1 MQLIGRKKVTDG
13 IRLSEKLNVFADL
26 YTKQKQSIRFPE
38 EINIGLD
45 LVDYKMMND
54 EEKSLFQ
61 QLVGYFVTSELLVQN
76 VIGESFYPYVMDP
89 RAKMAMTV
97 QMFME
102 DIHSDF
108 FEMILNTFSMN
119 RDELYNMPMTNPIMK
134 EKQEMVARAANNI
147 SVGAGSQIDP
157 DSIAGK
163 KAILNAI
170 LINNIVQ
177 EGIFFYS
184 AFAMYFA
191 IRETG
196 RMKNVCNGMDLVLID
211 ESFHLKMGMEM
222 ILTMV
227 EETPELIQD
236 EVFVQHMRNT
246 IIEGAE
252 VEMKYLKE
260 LLGSRMTFG
269 VNYNEMVDYLKY
281 IVDRRL
287 EELGFG
293 PHYLIGENPLKFLQ
307 KQDFKTLQNFFEIT
321 PNQYTNF

>member
-1 MQLIGRKKVTDG
+1 MPLIGKKQVTDG
-13 IRLSEKLNVFADL
+13 TKLSEKLNVFADL
-26 YTKQKQSIRFPE
+26 YTKQKQAIWFPE

-45 LVDYKMMND
+45 LVDYKTMNP
-54 EEKSLFQ
+54 EEKTLFH
-61 QLVGYFVTSELLVQN
+61 QLVAYFVSSELLVQN
-76 VIGESFYPYVMDP
+76 VIGESFYPYVIDA

-108 FEMILNTFSMN
+108 FEMILNSFSMN
-119 RDELYNMPMTNPIMK
+119 RDEIYNMSERMPVMK
-134 EKQEMVARAANNI
+134 EKQEMVARAANRI
-147 SVGAGSQIDP
+147 SVSNGGVNP
-157 DSIAGK
+157 DTLEGK

-222 ILTMV
+222 ILTMI
-227 EETPELIQD
+227 EETPELVQD
-236 EVFVQHMRNT
+236 EEFVQHIRNT
-246 IIEGAE
+246 IVEGAE
-252 VEMKYLKE
+252 VELRFLQE

-269 VNYNEMVDYLKY
+269 VHYNEMADYLKY
-281 IVDRRL
+281 VVDRRL
-287 EELGFG
+287 EELGFA

>member
-1 MQLIGRKKVTDG
+1 MPLIGKKKVTDG
-13 IRLSEKLNVFADL
+13 IKLSDNLNVFADL
-26 YTKQKQSIRFPE
+26 YVKQKQAIRFPE

-45 LVDYKMMND
+45 LVDYKGMAD
-54 EEKSLFQ
+54 EERKLFHD
-61 QLVGYFVTSELLVQN
+61 LVGYFVTSELLVQN
-76 VIGESFYPYVMDP
+76 VLGESFYPYIMDP

-119 RDELYNMPMTNPIMK
+119 RDEMYNKSSTHPIMK
-134 EKQEMVARAANNI
+134 KKQEMVAEAANAI
-147 SVGAGSQIDP
+147 SVSTGGVDP
-157 DSIAGK
+157 DTIKGK

-170 LINNIVQ
+170 LINNIIQ

-222 ILTMV
+222 ILTMI
-227 EETPELIQD
+227 EETPELVQD
-236 EVFVQHMRNT
+236 EEFVQHIRDT
-246 IIEGAE
+246 IVAGAE
-252 VEMKYLKE
+252 LELE
-260 LLGSRMTFG
+260 FLQSLLGSRMTFG
-269 VNYNEMVDYLKY
+269 INYNEMADYLKY
-281 IVDRRL
+281 VVDRRL

-293 PHYLIGENPLKFLQ
+293 PHYLVGENPLKFLQ

>member
-1 MQLIGRKKVTDG
+1 MPLIGKKKVTDG
-13 IRLSEKLNVFADL
+13 IKLSEKLNVFADL
-26 YTKQKQSIRFPE
+26 YKKQKQAIRFPE

-45 LVDYKMMND
+45 LVDYKSLNA
-54 EEKSLFQ
+54 EEKALFH

-119 RDELYNMPMTNPIMK
+119 RDELYNMPMNNPIMQQ
-134 EKQEMVARAANNI
+134 KQEMVAQAANNI
-147 SVGAGSQIDP
+147 SVGAGSHIDP
-157 DSIAGK
+157 DSVEGK

-191 IRETG
+191 IRESG
-196 RMKNVCNGMDLVLID
+196 KMKNVCNGMDLVLID

-222 ILTMV
+222 ILTMI
-227 EETPELIQD
+227 EETPELVQD
-236 EVFVQHMRNT
+236 ETFVQHIRNT
-246 IIEGAE
+246 IIQGAE
-252 VEMKYLKE
+252 LEMKYLQS

-269 VNYNEMVDYLKY
+269 VNYTEMVDYLKY
-281 IVDRRL
+281 VVDRRL

-293 PHYLIGENPLKFLQ
+293 PHYLISENPLKFLQ

>member
-1 MQLIGRKKVTDG
+1 MPLIGKKQVTDG
-13 IRLSEKLNVFADL
+13 TKLSEKLNVFADL
-26 YTKQKQSIRFPE
+26 YTKQKQAIWFPE

-45 LVDYKMMND
+45 LVDYKTMND
-54 EEKSLFQ
+54 EERQLFH
-61 QLVGYFVTSELLVQN
+61 QLVAYFVSSELLVQN
-76 VIGESFYPYVMDP
+76 VIGESFYPYVIDA

-108 FEMILNTFSMN
+108 FEMVLNSFSMN
-119 RDELYNMPMTNPIMK
+119 RDEIYNMSERMPVMK
-134 EKQEMVARAANNI
+134 EKQEMVARAANRI
-147 SVGAGSQIDP
+147 SVSNGGIDP
-157 DSIAGK
+157 DTLDGK

-211 ESFHLKMGMEM
+211 ESFHLKMGMEL
-222 ILTMV
+222 ILTMI
-227 EETPELIQD
+227 EETPELVQD
-236 EVFVQHMRNT
+236 EAFVQHIRNT

-252 VEMKYLKE
+252 VELRFLQE

-269 VNYNEMVDYLKY
+269 VHYNEMADYLKY

-293 PHYLIGENPLKFLQ
+293 PHYLVGENPLKFLQ